1 MRRVPDSNYP
11 VRDLFGKGKHGF
23 GPGDKTNGT
32 IATIPGAAFMNA
44 VQEELASIVEA
55 AEIDLDGNDYQQVLK
70 ALQIIIDK
78 RSSTH
83 VDSIADLKAKTAE
96 ADGQVVIV
104 RGYYTDTPG
113 MGGGLFWGDKSSL
126 EADDGGVVIVA
137 NDGVRWRR
145 ISESL
150 SVLDFGARPD
160 GVTDNTGFFQSAL
173 NYGGVINVPK
183 GVYKISNQ
191 IKFTK
196 DGSKLTGSRAS
207 KLHVGGNL
215 SDGSVAI
222 NVAANKIKIEGLSFV
237 ADNRVTIIGSRPA
250 DRDYED
256 LSVIDCGFERHFYAV
271 RIGQVN
277 SDRHF
282 RKILIS
288 GNDSTAHSIG
298 NASHFVCSDASHI
311 TYSNNKTYG
320 GQNAAAYGAYN
331 CSNVVITGNHEYGM
345 KDLLAGADAAAQ
357 IENSVKAT
365 ITGNNFTHDIWVD
378 DSASVVATGNR
389 CRRLRISV
397 SDIAG
402 QFDDVVF
409 SGNIAA
415 QIHAYGYGSS
425 SPESRMSA
433 RFINNLLSPAGV
445 VVNGA
450 AATTAIAVDGRFF
463 KKIELISNNVTSDAT
478 TNSLNIVRNAELH
491 LIAKDNFFGARPVL
505 VSSTGGIINQSG
517 NSAQIV

>member
-173 NYGGVINVPK
+173 NYGGVINVPE

-196 DGSKLTGSRAS
+196 
-207 KLHVGGNL
+207 
-215 SDGSVAI
+215 
-222 NVAANKIKIEGLSFV
+222 F
-237 ADNRVTIIGSRPA
+237 
-250 DRDYED
+250 
-256 LSVIDCGFERHFYAV
+256 
-271 RIGQVN
+271 
-277 SDRHF
+277 
-282 RKILIS
+282 
-288 GNDSTAHSIG
+288 
-298 NASHFVCSDASHI
+298 
-311 TYSNNKTYG
+311 KT
-320 GQNAAAYGAYN
+320 
-331 CSNVVITGNHEYGM
+331 
-345 KDLLAGADAAAQ
+345 
-357 IENSVKAT
+357 
-365 ITGNNFTHDIWVD
+365 
-378 DSASVVATGNR
+378 
-389 CRRLRISV
+389 
-397 SDIAG
+397 
-402 QFDDVVF
+402 
-409 SGNIAA
+409 
-415 QIHAYGYGSS
+415 
-425 SPESRMSA
+425 
-433 RFINNLLSPAGV
+433 
-445 VVNGA
+445 
-450 AATTAIAVDGRFF
+450 
-463 KKIELISNNVTSDAT
+463 
-478 TNSLNIVRNAELH
+478 
-491 LIAKDNFFGARPVL
+491 
-505 VSSTGGIINQSG
+505 
-517 NSAQIV
+517 